1 MYQSFLNQANQMAGS
16 TPFNPAMFGTAAP
29 MTPEQTQAGNQVFNL
44 GLTMGQFDP
53 SQVQA
58 IESPYTQDVVNATQN
73 WFNNQNAIQGTGLMG
88 QAIRSGNAF
97 GGDRAGIAE
106 AQLAGQQQMA
116 QAPVIAGLEQAGYTQ
131 ALGEYNQLKQMGLT
145 GAEAALQWGNQQQA
159 QAQREL
165 DVQQQNAMMQ
175 QAYPFQLQNWYGSVL
190 GGIGPLQGASSLGYT
205 TPPPPSLVSQ
215 IGAIAG
221 PLAGLAGAFFKR
233 GGTVDRKLNGGLE
246 HRGLVRIPGRFQDG
260 GGLSE
265 SGGADAGPLYAGAL
279 SPSSNVNI
287 TSQNPSDPYGALTV
301 GGRSMRT
308 IPNVAGGG
316 PRLPMRLPSWPSTQG
331 QQQQA
336 AATQQQT
343 QQQKQ
348 QQAAQAVASTGGA
361 ALGLAGLGA
370 LALLKRGGAIPRF
383 QDGGV
388 DDYESE
394 ENNAPLGSGDDQQPI
409 PLPPVTVAGAPVPTA
424 ASTDPTTSTTSPAPG
439 WTSPNAPPSWL
450 PGATAQPS
458 TAPPAAGPR
467 AGAVPVADGRGGYS
481 TRHIPGLE
489 RPQRSFMQRWLSNP
503 LTQMGAAMGASR
515 SPYWSEA
522 LGRGFQAA
530 GAAAEQQHKQD
541 LLDATPKMIT
551 SGDTVQ
557 FLTGT
562 GDLIDTGLK
571 TTAGQRLGLAQE
583 AQRQAR
589 LKTSPFFRGPPTGG
603 PAGLFDEQQQQ
614 GWWTRDAE
622 GNVRPYIPPGGAT
635 RPTTGP
641 QGLGLPPI
649 AAPSQPQQQSQ
660 AEQPGP
666 PEPEQQAATPAQPA
680 PKEQA
685 AQAAAPAPVT
695 PVAGI
700 AQPPAAAQQQQNT
713 SPWAAPE
720 GEQEDEWN
728 ALWRTRRNEVPG
740 AGAVI
745 NRDELPQ
752 RNEEVLQQATPNEAQ
767 TLKGLA
773 NYTIDPNSISMR
785 QDARRKWIAAAQM
798 YDPTYNPANYK
809 LRTAAMKAFGVSGVE
824 ARNFQSND
832 MALQHLDR
840 ALTNEEELSK
850 THGSYQWLNDLRRKA
865 QELPLIGGRDE
876 KYQAALSAMKTDIDA
891 VGNELMRTFRGS
903 GSPSEKEAMRWR
915 DNINEMDDPV
925 KVRAAL
931 KEAALLLHGRVEAAG
946 NRYNEAMGPG
956 YVRSPESWLSRK
968 ARDALS
974 RAETVRPEQP
984 TPPGRSQ
991 GAPRPVAPTTQGG
1004 GGDRS
1009 AGWSRDRATGN
1020 YRGPDGRVYDP
1031 QGRPLQ

>member
-1 MYQSFLNQANQMAGS
+1 
-16 TPFNPAMFGTAAP
+16 
-29 MTPEQTQAGNQVFNL
+29 MTPEQTQAGEQVFNL

-73 WFNNQNAIQGTGLMG
+73 WFNNQNAIQGSGLMG

-190 GGIGPLQGASSLGYT
+190 GGIGPLQGSSALGYT
-205 TPPPPSLVSQ
+205 TPPPPSLASQ
-215 IGAIAG
+215 IGSIAG
-221 PLAGLAGAFFKR
+221 PLAGLAGAAFGIKR
-233 GGTVDRKLNGGLE
+233 GGSVPRKLNGGLE
-246 HRGLVRIPGRFQDG
+246 HRGLVRVPGRFQEG
-260 GGLSE
+260 GGLSDSE
-265 SGGADAGPLYAGAL
+265 DAGPLYAGAL
-279 SPSSNVNI
+279 TPSSNVNI
-287 TSQNPSDPYGALTV
+287 RGGNPSDPYGALSV

-308 IPNVAGGG
+308 IPNVVGGG
-316 PRLPMRLPSWPSTQG
+316 PRVPIRVPSFPSLQG
-331 QQQQA
+331 QQQA

-348 QQAAQAVASTGGA
+348 QQEAQAIASTGGA

-383 QDGGV
+383 QDGGAD
-388 DDYESE
+388 DDYLNED
-394 ENNAPLGSGDDQQPI
+394 NATTTDSGDDAQPI
-409 PLPPVTVAGAPVPTA
+409 PLPPVTVAGAPVPTG
-424 ASTDPTTSTTSPAPG
+424 ASTDPTTSATSPAPG
-439 WTSPNAPPSWL
+439 WSSPNAPPSWL

-458 TAPPAAGPR
+458 TRPTGPAGPT
-467 AGAVPVADGRGGYS
+467 GVPAADGRGGYS
-481 TRHIPGLE
+481 VRHIPGLE
-489 RPQRSFMQRWLSNP
+489 KPQRSFMQRWLSNP

-541 LLDATPKMIT
+541 LLDATPRMIT

-557 FLTGT
+557 FLTSS
-562 GDLIDTGLK
+562 GDIIDTHLP
-571 TTAGQRLGLAQE
+571 TTAGQRLGLARE
-583 AQRQAR
+583 AQQQQR
-589 LKTSPFFRGPPTGG
+589 LKTQRPFRGPPTGG
-603 PAGLFDEQQQQ
+603 GGLFDEQTP
-614 GWWTRDAE
+614 GWYTQDPS
-622 GNVRPYIPPGGAT
+622 GQVRPYVPPGGAT

-666 PEPEQQAATPAQPA
+666 PEPEQQAATPAQPG
-680 PKEQA
+680 PEEQA
-685 AQAAAPAPVT
+685 AQAAAPVT
-695 PVAGI
+695 PVAGT
-700 AQPPAAAQQQQNT
+700 AQPPAAAQQQQQNT

-728 ALWRTRRNEVPG
+728 ALWRTRKNEVPG

-773 NYTIDPNSISMR
+773 NYMIDPNSISMR

-865 QELPLIGGRDE
+865 QELPLVGGRDE

-931 KEAALLLHGRVEAAG
+931 KEAALLLHGRVEASG

-956 YVRSPESWLSRK
+956 YQRSPESWLSRK

-984 TPPGRSQ
+984 TPPPRSQ
-991 GAPRPVAPTTQGG
+991 GTPRPAAPSTQGG
-1004 GGDRS
+1004 GGPKVGTRKQFKQ
-1009 AGWSRDRATGN
+1009 GWGVWTGTEWAPAP
-1020 YRGPDGRVYDP
+1020 G
-1031 QGRPLQ
+1031 Q